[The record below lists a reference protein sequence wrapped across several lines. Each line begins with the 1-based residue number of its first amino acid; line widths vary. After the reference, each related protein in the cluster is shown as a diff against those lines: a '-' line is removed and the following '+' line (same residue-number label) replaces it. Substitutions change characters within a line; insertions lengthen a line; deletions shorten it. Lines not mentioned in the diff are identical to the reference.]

1 MVIWNNGWENTRPLS
16 ACIYHQI
23 RTTFPTG
30 DAKGYVSGEE
40 QAEKDSWSRGRSD
53 FDDHKYDDQLKII
66 SGMTNSDLVYIISFN
81 RIKVVED
88 SVGNVTGDG
97 LSLVLCI
104 LNIVLLSFL
113 L

>member
-1 MVIWNNGWENTRPLS
+1 
-16 ACIYHQI
+16 
-23 RTTFPTG
+23 
-30 DAKGYVSGEE
+30 
-40 QAEKDSWSRGRSD
+40 
-53 FDDHKYDDQLKII
+53 
-66 SGMTNSDLVYIISFN
+66 MTNSDLVYIISFN

-113 L
+113 LEVVLMLTFVFLPGSMLFVVKLKMIKNM